1 MNRCSI
7 QIIGALVL
15 AGGLSQMPLR
25 ASAQSTSQ
33 TPSQA
38 QSAVPDAPMPQNPAP
53 LADQKDQI
61 TPGIGSSS
69 SPTTPGSSPAPASSG
84 ANPDFTPAPP
94 PATPDVQKTPPILP
108 ESGKGVEEATTIIR
122 SNTNAVEVP
131 VTVTDSKGTWVAGL
145 TSRDFRIYENNKPQ
159 RIAFFTVD
167 PYPLSI
173 AFVIDQSL
181 TSDVMAKVNQSLGAI
196 QAALTPYDE
205 AAVFT
210 YNKITNQATGFT
222 GGQSHRLEAVL
233 AINKATGRDDLV
245 PITGSPLSG
254 CSITSNGSC
263 VTPVLQPGGATGGS
277 FEMNLPKEVHPLNDA
292 ILEAAKALSTRPIGR
307 RRVLYVISD
316 GKEYGSKA
324 TTKEV
329 IRYLQTNKIAVYAT
343 VVGDSARWG
352 EGYISRFH
360 IPFQMVDNVLPKYT
374 EATGGSLDLEKNANG
389 IEKSYQHLAEQAR
402 AQYTL
407 LYYSDEPAIDSKYRK
422 IEIRVDRP
430 SKEIEVTAKPGYY
443 PSAQDVR

>member
-7 QIIGALVL
+7 QVVGALVL

-25 ASAQSTSQ
+25 AGAQSTPQ
-33 TPSQA
+33 TPAQS
-38 QSAVPDAPMPQNPAP
+38 QSAVPDAPAPQNPAP

-69 SPTTPGSSPAPASSG
+69 SPTTSGGSTTPASSG

-94 PATPDVQKTPPILP
+94 PPIPDVQKTAPILP
-108 ESGKGVEEATTIIR
+108 ESGKGVDQATTIIR
-122 SNTNAVEVP
+122 SYTNAVEVP
-131 VTVTDSKGTWVAGL
+131 VTVTDPKGTWVAGL
-145 TSRDFRIYENNKPQ
+145 TYRDFRVYENNKPQ

-167 PYPLSI
+167 PFPLSI

-245 PITGSPLSG
+245 PITGGPLSG

-329 IRYLQTNKIAVYAT
+329 IRYLQHNKIAVYAT

-352 EGYISRFH
+352 EGYMSRFH

-402 AQYTL
+402 AQYTIV
-407 LYYSDEPAIDSKYRK
+407 YYSDEPAIDGKYRK

-443 PSAQDVR
+443 PTAQDIH

>member
-7 QIIGALVL
+7 RIFGAVVALVGFGQFSL
-15 AGGLSQMPLR
+15 LTHAQS
-25 ASAQSTSQ
+25 SAQA
-33 TPSQA
+33 PSQS
-38 QSAVPDAPMPQNPAP
+38 QSAVPDAPTPQNPAP

-61 TPGIGSSS
+61 TPGIGSPSS
-69 SPTTPGSSPAPASSG
+69 STPTSGSSTPASSG

-94 PATPDVQKTPPILP
+94 STTPDVQKTPPIQP
-108 ESGKGVEEATTIIR
+108 ESGKGVEQATTIIR
-122 SNTNAVEVP
+122 SYTNAVEVP
-131 VTVTDSKGTWVAGL
+131 VTVTDPKGNWVAGL
-145 TSRDFRIYENNKPQ
+145 TYRDFRIYENNKPQ
-159 RIAFFTVD
+159 HISFFTVD
-167 PYPLSI
+167 PFPLSI

-181 TSDVMAKVNQSLGAI
+181 TSDVMAKVNQSLGAV
-196 QAALTPYDE
+196 QAALTTYDE

-210 YNKITNQATGFT
+210 YNKITDQKTGFT

-233 AINKATGRDDLV
+233 ALAKATGRDSLV
-245 PITGSPLSG
+245 PIAGGPLAG

-292 ILEAAKALSTRPIGR
+292 ILEAAKALASRPVGR

-324 TTKEV
+324 STKEV
-329 IRYLQTNKIAVYAT
+329 IRFLQANKIALYAT

-352 EGYISRFH
+352 EGYLSRFH
-360 IPFQMVDNVLPKYT
+360 IPFQMVDDVLPKYT
-374 EATGGSLDLEKNANG
+374 AATGGSLDLEKNANG

-407 LYYSDEPAIDSKYRK
+407 VYYSDEPAIDDKYRK
-422 IEIRVDRP
+422 IEVRVDRP

-443 PSAQDVR
+443 PSAQDVH

>member
-1 MNRCSI
+1 MNRCPI
-7 QIIGALVL
+7 RIFGALVAL
-15 AGGLSQMPLR
+15 AGFSQISLPMC
-25 ASAQSTSQ
+25 AQSATQ
-33 TPSQA
+33 APSQS
-38 QSAVPDAPMPQNPAP
+38 QSAVPDAPVPQNPAP
-53 LADQKDQI
+53 LADQKNQI
-61 TPGIGSSS
+61 TPGIGSQSS
-69 SPTTPGSSPAPASSG
+69 TTTPSGSSTPASSG

-94 PATPDVQKTPPILP
+94 PATPNVQGPPPQLP
-108 ESGKGVEEATTIIR
+108 QSGKGVEEATTIIR
-122 SNTNAVEVP
+122 SYTNAVEVP
-131 VTVTDSKGTWVAGL
+131 VTVTDPKGIWVAGL
-145 TSRDFRIYENNKPQ
+145 SYRDFRIYENNKPQ
-159 RIAFFTVD
+159 HISFFTVD
-167 PYPLSI
+167 PFPLSI

-233 AINKATGRDDLV
+233 ALTKATGRDELV
-245 PITGSPLSG
+245 PIAGGPLAG

-277 FEMNLPKEVHPLNDA
+277 FEMNLTKEVHPLNDA
-292 ILEAAKALSTRPIGR
+292 ILEAAKALASRPVGR

-324 TTKEV
+324 STKEV
-329 IRYLQTNKIAVYAT
+329 IRYLQTNKIALYAT

-352 EGYISRFH
+352 EGYLSRFH
-360 IPFQMVDNVLPKYT
+360 IPLQMVDDVLPKYT
-374 EATGGSLDLEKNANG
+374 TATGGSLDLEKNANG

-407 LYYSDEPAIDSKYRK
+407 VYYSDEPAIDDKYRK
-422 IEIRVDRP
+422 IEVRVDRP

-443 PSAQDVR
+443 PSAQDVH